1 MTNKSLILNEVL
13 KVKKMDNKVDS
24 IAECILTE
32 KIQKHSFFTDSECI
46 EILVDAYLTKHS
58 KDDDINFLISFSRG
72 YIYSFKKK
80 TRFCISHLSFET
92 KTFNNKCVY
101 KLLY

>member
-46 EILVDAYLTKHS
+46 EILVNAYLTKHS

-80 TRFCISHLSFET
+80 DT
-92 KTFNNKCVY
+92 V
-101 KLLY
+101 LYLAFVI